1 MKKQNIQS
9 PLNSKIM
16 NLMKWSVLS
25 FCTITILSACGNS
38 NAVNKQPGINT
49 EVKQSSAPEQKSAVT
64 SGGSKIQAD
73 LDKAKK
79 DGKAVFVVVTGTGVT
94 ETDKATTV
102 AKGANAI
109 YKNSAVVQL
118 DRDDAA
124 NSQLVAEWRLAG
136 APLPLLL
143 VISPKGLLTGG
154 MVLSDATAENL
165 AAMIPTQKLEEV
177 FATIKDK
184 KSALVVFSKKTLSD
198 RTEVIKE
205 CKNAVA
211 LLKNNAVII
220 EVDMDDANE
229 ANFIKQLNIDKAA
242 TVSTTLV
249 INTQGQVAG
258 TSTSVPD
265 AEKLASAATAPV
277 KSGCGPGCGPSG
289 CAK

>member
-1 MKKQNIQS
+1 
-9 PLNSKIM
+9 M
-16 NLMKWSVLS
+16 NLKKASLLS
-25 FCTITILSACGNS
+25 FSVISIWALTACGNS
-38 NAVNKQPGINT
+38 NAGNKQANT
-49 EVKQSSAPEQKSAVT
+49 SSEVKQSTQSEQLAPAAV
-64 SGGSKIQAD
+64 SNSKIQAE

-79 DGKAVFVVVTGTGVT
+79 EGKAVFVVVTGTGVT

-109 YKNSAVVQL
+109 YKNAAVVQM

-124 NSQLVAEWRLAG
+124 NSQLVAEWRLSG
-136 APLPLLL
+136 APLPLVL
-143 VISPKGLLTGG
+143 VISPKGQLSGG
-154 MVLSDATAENL
+154 LILSQATAENL
-165 AAMIPTQKLEEV
+165 AALIPTQKLEDV
-177 FATIKDK
+177 YTAIKSN
-184 KSALVVFSKKTLSD
+184 KSALVVFSKKSLSD
-198 RTEVIKE
+198 RKEVLQE
-205 CKNAVA
+205 CKNAVN

-220 EVDMDDANE
+220 EVDMDDTNE
-229 ANFIKQLNIDKAA
+229 ANFINQLNIDKTS